1 MLCGHLG
8 NNCKW
13 WSGNELGRPH
23 STSQCAPEPWGIR
36 RVPLRLRL
44 AQGALLHSRCRHHGG
59 GHLGIVVTTEEGR
72 HAYREGK
79 PMMDNPYAE
88 GSPEHIWWCEG
99 WRMEWWGEK
108 EW

>member
-1 MLCGHLG
+1 M
-8 NNCKW
+8 
-13 WSGNELGRPH
+13 
-23 STSQCAPEPWGIR
+23 A
-36 RVPLRLRL
+36 V
-44 AQGALLHSRCRHHGG
+44 
-59 GHLGIVVTTEEGR
+59 IVATEEGR

-108 EW
+108 GWRGEEE